1 MLTIIALSL
10 AAAAAPASPS
20 NDTIV
25 VQVGSTR
32 LDASYFKPHAAR
44 VRVYRGPEGS
54 APVSEWTNELTIGD
68 SAGRQV
74 HRWVTRGS
82 RTTPNGPVTWELL
95 QTYDAKTLQPYGY
108 LRRSSD
114 GAFAQFSYEG
124 KRIRGMRKTVRDSVA
139 TAFEETVN
147 EPGFFAGASDLVPL
161 AAGLKQGV
169 IVKAPVWSP
178 GMQQSQMRIFS
189 VVGKSTVNVEGT
201 PVESWKV
208 EERYPDG
215 KLYANWYLLDRIP
228 YMVYGE
234 VMLADGQ
241 VQRMTE
247 VTIPSPSQGN
257 R

>member
-1 MLTIIALSL
+1 MLTIVALTL
-10 AAAAAPASPS
+10 AAATGPLPAA
-20 NDTIV
+20 NDTIR
-25 VQVGSTR
+25 VQVGSTH

-82 RTTPNGPVTWELL
+82 RATPNGPVTWELL

-114 GAFAQFSYEG
+114 GAFAQFSYNG
-124 KRIRGMRKTVRDSVA
+124 KIIRGVRKTLQDS
-139 TAFEETVN
+139 TAKPFEQTVD

-169 IVKAPVWSP
+169 IVMAPVWSP
-178 GMQQSQMRIFS
+178 GMQQSQQRIFA
-189 VVGKSTVNVEGT
+189 VVGKTTVNVEGT

-208 EERYPDG
+208 EERFPDG

-247 VTIPSPSQGN
+247 VTIPSPSQGK
-257 R
+257 

>member
-1 MLTIIALSL
+1 MLTLVALSFT
-10 AAAAAPASPS
+10 AAFASLPL
-20 NDTIV
+20 NDTLR
-25 VQVGSTR
+25 VQVGSPG
-32 LDASYFKPHAAR
+32 LDASYFRPHAAR

-54 APVSEWTNELTIGD
+54 APVSEWTNELTLGD

-74 HRWVTRGS
+74 HRWVTRGT
-82 RTTPNGPVTWELL
+82 RTAPNGATTTWELL
-95 QTYDAKTLQPYGY
+95 QTYDARTLQPYAY

-114 GAFAQFSYEG
+114 GAFSQFVWDG
-124 KRIRGMRKTVRDSVA
+124 KTVRGTRRTPQDSVA
-139 TAFEETVN
+139 RSFEQTVE

-161 AAGLKQGV
+161 ATGLKQGM
-169 IVKAPVWSP
+169 IVSAPVWSP
-178 GMQQSQMRIFS
+178 GMQQSQRRIFV
-189 VVGKSTVNVEGT
+189 VVGKATVNVEGT

-208 EERYPDG
+208 EERMPDG

-234 VMLADGQ
+234 VMLPDGS

-247 VTIPSPSQGN
+247 VTIPSPSQGQ